1 MALVGQ
7 PWVILIL
14 RDVTQGVRRFSDLQ
28 AHLGVS
34 RSVLSDRLEHMVA
47 GGILELRDYQEP
59 GSRRRSE
66 YHLTEMGRD
75 LYPALTALR
84 VWGDKYLAD
93 PEGPA
98 TEVLASRLR
107 RARPH
112 GADVRRGPRAQ
123 HRRPGA
129 PAGSRRPDARRL
141 ELSRRP
147 PMSFRAPRG
156 LKGHEAQHLRRP
168 RKPRR

>member
-1 MALVGQ
+1 MDYLAQDTSNCSVGRAVALVGQ

-14 RDVTQGVRRFSDLQ
+14 RDVSQGLRRFSDLQ

-34 RSVLSDRLEHMVA
+34 RSVLSDRLENMVA

-66 YHLTEMGRD
+66 YRLTEMGRD

-98 TEVLASRLR
+98 TEVLHRGCGASVGTALMC
-107 RARPH
+107 AEGH
-112 GADVRRGPRAQ
+112 VVQADELL
-123 HRRPGA
+123 RRPGA
-129 PAGSRRPDARRL
+129 GAR
-141 ELSRRP
+141 
-147 PMSFRAPRG
+147 MRA
-156 LKGHEAQHLRRP
+156 A
-168 RKPRR
+168 

>member
-1 MALVGQ
+1 MDYLAQDPSNCSVGRAVALVGQ

-14 RDVTQGVRRFSDLQ
+14 RDVSQGLRRFSDLQ

-34 RSVLSDRLEHMVA
+34 RSVLSDRLEHMVD

-66 YHLTEMGRD
+66 YRLTEMGRD

-98 TEVLASRLR
+98 TEVIHRGCGASVQTALMC
-107 RARPH
+107 AEGH
-112 GADVRRGPRAQ
+112 VLQTEDLE
-123 HRRPGA
+123 RRPGA
-129 PAGSRRPDARRL
+129 GAR
-141 ELSRRP
+141 
-147 PMSFRAPRG
+147 MRA
-156 LKGHEAQHLRRP
+156 A
-168 RKPRR
+168 

>member
-1 MALVGQ
+1 MSAMDYLAQDASNCSVGRAVALVGQ

-14 RDVTQGVRRFSDLQ
+14 RDVGQGLRRFSDLQ

-47 GGILELRDYQEP
+47 AGILELRDYQEP
-59 GSRRRSE
+59 GRRRRSE

-75 LYPALTALR
+75 LSPALTALR

-98 TEVLASRLR
+98 SEVLHRGCGAPVHTALMCAEGHVLQPGRAGAPPGR
-107 RARPH
+107 RRPH
-112 GADVRRGPRAQ
+112 ARGVEI
-123 HRRPGA
+123 
-129 PAGSRRPDARRL
+129 SRRRR
-141 ELSRRP
+141 
-147 PMSFRAPRG
+147 
-156 LKGHEAQHLRRP
+156 
-168 RKPRR
+168 

>member
-1 MALVGQ
+1 MRVMDYLAQDTSNCSVGRAVALVGQ

-14 RDVTQGVRRFSDLQ
+14 RDVSQGLRRFSDLQ

-34 RSVLSDRLEHMVA
+34 RSVLSDRLENMVA

-84 VWGDKYLAD
+84 VWGDRYLAD

-98 TEVLASRLR
+98 TEVLHRGC
-107 RARPH
+107 
-112 GADVRRGPRAQ
+112 GAPVHTALMCAEGHLVQADELQ
-123 HRRPGA
+123 RRPGA
-129 PAGSRRPDARRL
+129 GAR
-141 ELSRRP
+141 
-147 PMSFRAPRG
+147 MRA
-156 LKGHEAQHLRRP
+156 A
-168 RKPRR
+168 

>member
-1 MALVGQ
+1 MSFFAQDDSNCSVGRAVSLVGQ

-98 TEVLASRLR
+98 TEVLHRGC
-107 RARPH
+107 
-112 GADVRRGPRAQ
+112 GATVRTALMCAEGHVLQ
-123 HRRPGA
+123 TEELERRPGA
-129 PAGSRRPDARRL
+129 GAR
-141 ELSRRP
+141 
-147 PMSFRAPRG
+147 MRA
-156 LKGHEAQHLRRP
+156 A
-168 RKPRR
+168 